1 MLVGAACSDVAD
13 RRKRQPKRPALTIQ
27 QILRPAC
34 VLFILLLSS
43 AALAEAPAGPV
54 PNPEP
59 ESGPAAKPAESQVVQ
74 VLDALWSKV
83 SISTKWYVSYAAGQ
97 EDGES
102 FNRTHVGRGYLTFKF
117 KPVKWFESRV
127 TMDTHQDDLGDWK
140 VRLKYLYGRFKIPVE
155 TPVVTEPNIELGIA
169 HGPWFD
175 YEEHINGYRAEG
187 KMFLERN
194 SIFNSADLGFTIGG
208 LLGEKL
214 DDDYQKKVS
223 KKYPGKYGSFA
234 FGVYNGGGYHAA
246 EQNEDKVIES
256 RISLRPLGFVL
267 PHWQVSHV
275 LVHGKGNTPEEP
287 DWDLNAFLTS
297 FEHQYFAVTAQ
308 LGFGEGNQK
317 GDKLEDD
324 GGAMDL
330 FGYSFFGEVKLPW
343 IQSSLI
349 GRYDYFDWGTDGGK
363 SPTRRIIGG
372 HAFHFLPH
380 NFILASVD
388 FVDHGDAGIP
398 NDQQAKLT
406 LQIKRARHIALLPF
420 TSAHF

>member
-1 MLVGAACSDVAD
+1 
-13 RRKRQPKRPALTIQ
+13 
-27 QILRPAC
+27 
-34 VLFILLLSS
+34 
-43 AALAEAPAGPV
+43 
-54 PNPEP
+54 
-59 ESGPAAKPAESQVVQ
+59 
-74 VLDALWSKV
+74 
-83 SISTKWYVSYAAGQ
+83 
-97 EDGES
+97 
-102 FNRTHVGRGYLTFKF
+102 
-117 KPVKWFESRV
+117 
-127 TMDTHQDDLGDWK
+127 
-140 VRLKYLYGRFKIPVE
+140 
-155 TPVVTEPNIELGIA
+155 
-169 HGPWFD
+169 
-175 YEEHINGYRAEG
+175 
-187 KMFLERN
+187 N
-194 SIFNSADLGFTIGG
+194 SIFNSADLGFTVGG

-297 FEHQYFAVTAQ
+297 FEHQYFVVTAQ

-324 GGAMDL
+324 GSAMDL
-330 FGYSFFGEVKLPW
+330 FGYSFFGEVKLPF
-343 IQSSLI
+343 IHSSLI

-363 SPTRRIIGG
+363 SPTRRIIAG

-380 NFILASVD
+380 NFILASLDRVD
-388 FVDHGDAGIP
+388 YLDEGVP
-398 NDQQAKLT
+398 TDQQAKLT
-406 LQIKRARHIALLPF
+406 LQIKFPAK
-420 TSAHF
+420 